1 MHKTEKATL
10 GWPFLFSKYLR
21 FMADM
26 KLHLS
31 NLFSP
36 KTPHIPFSRTTSI
49 CLLWLFFFAPIST
62 VIGQISN
69 TPQNN
74 STHQI
79 AIENGSMPN
88 ITTQF
93 PAPSWGSLN
102 KSLTSPTND
111 FQLASNPHYWK
122 NKKPYEG
129 YWQQDVYYQI
139 KATLNDTQEFINGSE
154 KLTYT
159 NNSPNTLHQAYFH
172 LYQNAVQPGSLVDEL
187 YRINKTKV
195 AYGQYEAQQL
205 GTIVHSVVINGQ
217 SVPFSIQN
225 TLLKIDLPQPLKSG
239 ESVDFYIDFTTYFD
253 RGSVRRRMKVYDHHG
268 YKHFNGVHWYPRICV
283 YDRKFT
289 WETDQHVEKEFY
301 GDYGAFDVELDLP
314 NHYIVEATGLLQNK
328 DEAMPTTL
336 RKQIDISNFKETPIG
351 SQPSVIIPATGKR
364 KRWQFHANNVH
375 DFAWTAD
382 PTYRLGE
389 VDWNGVKCVAI
400 VQENNA
406 AGWQQTAQFTAK
418 VIATYSRDF
427 GMYDYPKIVCADA
440 ADGMEYPMITMDGG
454 HYPSH
459 QSLIAHE
466 VGHNWFFGMIG
477 SNETY
482 RAALDE
488 GFTQFLTAWCM
499 RKLTKEN
506 QPELKRAFSGYMEDA
521 IDGTDESLETHSNE
535 FHSATGHGGGY
546 KHVYYKTASM
556 LYNLQY
562 TLGDS
567 VFLQAMKD
575 YVSQWKFCHPY
586 IDDFRNSITQSA
598 QTDLN
603 TFFDQW
609 FISTKAAD
617 YGIKKITPLKPKS
630 NRYRVTIARNGDM
643 VMPVDIDF
651 LIRPSNTPNTANTTK
666 NSKAIWA
673 SDVFYSITIP
683 VNQYKKPGRY
693 NLSPWIGWDRL
704 RRTYTFDIDMPV
716 EGELR
721 QVWLD
726 RSGRL
731 ADINRTDNVWKNRNE
746 WKWDLGN
753 GANTSYLGVY
763 QWKGRPDMRINGANG
778 VLFGGI
784 IDGQYAGRKKQFEL
798 GAWAKTGIGAKYSN
812 PTTDFNYRM
821 SFTHQTRGAGTYF
834 FKSLLYN
841 EINSHEMG
849 WFDQAGKTTYGI
861 SGKMGRR
868 YHNQLNSQNRNN
880 SLYNP
885 WDSVGVLT
893 GKDPYFPQRSALNGY
908 LPTANRWSYLSN
920 IHLDLFVQQAYA
932 GWGRSGNVRCDVRL
946 SSPWS
951 ETQYGYIQ
959 MEWKHYQ
966 PIGKTNLRIRSIAYF
981 GGGSTPTPESVLYV
995 ANANPE
1001 ESFNNAIYRDFG
1013 MINWRANQAGQS
1025 NPISTSSNVINPT
1038 IQANG
1043 GLNLRGFDNYSIP
1056 KSVKQANGTD
1066 TVLAFFRG
1074 NQGAAINANWD
1085 FSTLFDWV
1093 PKIKM
1098 VAINPYLFGDAGC
1111 IGMPLTSKNSI
1122 GNMITKSVNSGLLAD
1137 AGLGVNL
1144 NLKNFNLLFKNRAMR
1159 GSRPLNIKVDF
1170 PIWRNAIQPNDT
1182 FLKFRM
1188 RLSVGT
1194 VF

>member
-1 MHKTEKATL
+1 
-10 GWPFLFSKYLR
+10 
-21 FMADM
+21 MADK
-26 KLHLS
+26 KLHFS
-31 NLFSP
+31 SLFSP
-36 KTPHIPFSRTTSI
+36 TTPNIKFSRITSI
-49 CLLWLFFFAPIST
+49 CLLWLFFFAPIPA
-62 VIGQISN
+62 VIGQID
-69 TPQNN
+69 N
-74 STHQI
+74 STI
-79 AIENGSMPN
+79 PN
-88 ITTQF
+88 TQYQSQ
-93 PAPSWGSLN
+93 SWGNLN
-102 KSLTSPTND
+102 GIYNTATND
-111 FQLASNPHYWK
+111 FQLTSNPHYWK

-139 KATLNDTQEFINGSE
+139 KATLNDTQELINGSE

-159 NNSPNTLHQAYFH
+159 NNSPNTLHQAFFH

-195 AYGQYEAQQL
+195 AFGQYEAQQL

-217 SVPFSIQN
+217 SIPFSIQN
-225 TLLKIDLPQPLKSG
+225 TLLKINLPQPLKSG
-239 ESVDFYIDFTTYFD
+239 ESIDFYIGFTTYFD

-328 DEAMPTTL
+328 AEAMPTAL

-382 PTYRLGE
+382 PTYRIGE
-389 VDWNGVKCVAI
+389 VEWNGVKCVAI
-400 VQENNA
+400 AQENNA

-418 VIATYSRDF
+418 VVATYSRDF

-454 HYPSH
+454 QYPSH

-586 IDDFRNSITQSA
+586 IDDFRNTMTQSA

-630 NRYRVTIARNGDM
+630 NRYRVTIARNGTM

-651 LIRPSNTPNTANTTK
+651 LIRPSDAPKTAKMPK
-666 NSKAIWA
+666 NSKAILA

-683 VNQYKKPGRY
+683 VNQYEKPGRY
-693 NLSPWIGWDRL
+693 NLRPWIGWDKL
-704 RRTYTFDIDMPV
+704 R
-716 EGELR
+716 
-721 QVWLD
+721 
-726 RSGRL
+726 
-731 ADINRTDNVWKNRNE
+731 
-746 WKWDLGN
+746 
-753 GANTSYLGVY
+753 
-763 QWKGRPDMRINGANG
+763 
-778 VLFGGI
+778 
-784 IDGQYAGRKKQFEL
+784 
-798 GAWAKTGIGAKYSN
+798 
-812 PTTDFNYRM
+812 
-821 SFTHQTRGAGTYF
+821 
-834 FKSLLYN
+834 
-841 EINSHEMG
+841 
-849 WFDQAGKTTYGI
+849 TTY
-861 SGKMGRR
+861 
-868 YHNQLNSQNRNN
+868 
-880 SLYNP
+880 P
-885 WDSVGVLT
+885 
-893 GKDPYFPQRSALNGY
+893 
-908 LPTANRWSYLSN
+908 
-920 IHLDLFVQQAYA
+920 
-932 GWGRSGNVRCDVRL
+932 
-946 SSPWS
+946 
-951 ETQYGYIQ
+951 
-959 MEWKHYQ
+959 
-966 PIGKTNLRIRSIAYF
+966 
-981 GGGSTPTPESVLYV
+981 
-995 ANANPE
+995 
-1001 ESFNNAIYRDFG
+1001 
-1013 MINWRANQAGQS
+1013 
-1025 NPISTSSNVINPT
+1025 STSTCP
-1038 IQANG
+1038 
-1043 GLNLRGFDNYSIP
+1043 
-1056 KSVKQANGTD
+1056 
-1066 TVLAFFRG
+1066 
-1074 NQGAAINANWD
+1074 
-1085 FSTLFDWV
+1085 
-1093 PKIKM
+1093 
-1098 VAINPYLFGDAGC
+1098 
-1111 IGMPLTSKNSI
+1111 
-1122 GNMITKSVNSGLLAD
+1122 
-1137 AGLGVNL
+1137 
-1144 NLKNFNLLFKNRAMR
+1144 
-1159 GSRPLNIKVDF
+1159 
-1170 PIWRNAIQPNDT
+1170 
-1182 FLKFRM
+1182 
-1188 RLSVGT
+1188 
-1194 VF
+1194 